1 VYLPSRSYVVS
12 YVFFCH
18 AAKASVRA
26 KRRIDSTR
34 SVRSLHLER
43 VWWVRSRTSRA
54 RREGLAEH
62 TKVISKK
69 KNASLRFLSKLS
81 VIIYGLPRR
90 STASVNRVG
99 QRFDERTRRRSRA
112 RSTGKRHTPRM
123 RRASHHDGR
132 WTDARVDPGRAR
144 SSTRIGARRVRS
156 ASARAARGSASAARV
171 RTVVK
176 RVPRGAPPGDSSSVE
191 KLPFRKLAREKARST
206 RKKHGKK
213 SNRVRF

>member
-1 VYLPSRSYVVS
+1 M
-12 YVFFCH
+12 
-18 AAKASVRA
+18 RA

-43 VWWVRSRTSRA
+43 LLWVRSRTSRA

-62 TKVISKK
+62 SYKSNLK
-69 KNASLRFLSKLS
+69 KNKRVSSFPLKTVCDYL
-81 VIIYGLPRR
+81 R
-90 STASVNRVG
+90 STASVTTASVNLVG

-123 RRASHHDGR
+123 RRASLHDGR

-191 KLPFRKLAREKARST
+191 KLPFRKLAREKARVDEKKT
-206 RKKHGKK
+206 RQKVESCAFLVWRKRTAFGE
-213 SNRVRF
+213 SR